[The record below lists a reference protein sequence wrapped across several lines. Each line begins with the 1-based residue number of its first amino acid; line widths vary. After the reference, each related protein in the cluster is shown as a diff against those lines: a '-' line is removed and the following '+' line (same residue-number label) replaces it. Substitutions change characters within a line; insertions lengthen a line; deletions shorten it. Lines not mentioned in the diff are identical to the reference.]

1 MAGTADPHRLKE
13 LEQLRE
19 ELHEA
24 GSHASAGSLQQ
35 YLQLVRACVAVSSI
49 ARGLHYKH
57 SSWPATAGQ
66 GIADSRLRGCGT
78 LWQPAADKA
87 CWQAK

>member
-24 GSHASAGSLQQ
+24 GSHAFAGSLQQ

-49 ARGLHYKH
+49 ARGRSALQTFILAGYCRSGNCGFETQRMWH
-57 SSWPATAGQ
+57 SLAT
-66 GIADSRLRGCGT
+66 SC
-78 LWQPAADKA
+78 
-87 CWQAK
+87 

>member
-24 GSHASAGSLQQ
+24 GSRASAGSLQQ
-35 YLQLVRACVAVSSI
+35 YLQLVRVCVAVSSI
-49 ARGLHYKH
+49 ARG
-57 SSWPATAGQ
+57 
-66 GIADSRLRGCGT
+66 
-78 LWQPAADKA
+78 QPALQVSIHPAN
-87 CWQAK
+87 CRSGNCGYETQRMWQSSAASC